1 MIRPMAILYRVRA
14 RSSVRVRGA
23 IRRSAMC
30 LKPIPAWYVRGK
42 KSKNGKRVLSFTPP
56 MVAPVGSLVSGTAT
70 VPDLML
76 PCGKC
81 ILCRDNIRKEWIKRL
96 RLELFSNPAA
106 TFVTLT
112 YDEESCPVGVEKK
125 DVQRF
130 IKRFRHLKRDYGID
144 IPKFKYF
151 VCSEYGSTTY
161 RPHYHAII
169 FGIDMMRCS
178 AFAPYVATVK
188 IEGNRRYPV
197 YSSPVLEKVWSNGFV
212 SIDFV
217 TPSTVR
223 YVAKY
228 LLKCDNDFDC
238 DRFYPNF
245 HLYSRGIGTG
255 LFLRGDDSMTDFAYS
270 TFKRGRLLID
280 RDGYEECAPRF
291 LDRYFDIRDSDF
303 RDDVKR
309 IRREYVLHR
318 PFDLDS
324 AKARAEFIKLTR
336 AKSKQK
342 EVLK

>member
-1 MIRPMAILYRVRA
+1 
-14 RSSVRVRGA
+14 
-23 IRRSAMC
+23 
-30 LKPIPAWYVRGK
+30 
-42 KSKNGKRVLSFTPP
+42 
-56 MVAPVGSLVSGTAT
+56 
-70 VPDLML
+70 ML

>member
-1 MIRPMAILYRVRA
+1 
-14 RSSVRVRGA
+14 
-23 IRRSAMC
+23 MC
-30 LKPIPAWYVRGK
+30 LKPIPVWYARGK
-42 KSKNGKRVLSFTPP
+42 KSKNGKRVLLFTPP
-56 MVAPVGSLVSGTAT
+56 MVAPVGSLVCGSST

-81 ILCRDNIRKEWIKRL
+81 ILCRDSIRKEWIKRL
-96 RLELFSNPAA
+96 RLELFTNPAA
-106 TFVTLT
+106 TFITLT
-112 YDEESCPVGVEKK
+112 YNDASLPVGVSKS

-130 IKRFRHLKRDYGID
+130 LKRFRHLKRDYGID

-151 VCSEYGSTTY
+151 ICSEYGSTTY
-161 RPHYHAII
+161 RAHYHGII

-178 AFAPYVATVK
+178 AFRPYVATVK
-188 IEGNRRYPV
+188 VEGNRRYPV

-255 LFLRGDDSMTDFAYS
+255 LFLDGDSMTDFAYS

-291 LDRYFDIRDSDF
+291 LDRYFGLRDSDF
-303 RDDVKR
+303 RDSVKR
-309 IRREYVLHR
+309 ERLDYVLHR